1 MSATPRRDA
10 PAHDFLLPFA
20 RWPDDERAPA
30 LPPLPNLA
38 RLLERLPVQQ
48 RDEGDEYSLSPPHER
63 ALARSLGFEGPDGG
77 LPFAAHA
84 AAADGIDTG
93 DLAWGLLS
101 PVHWQVGREHL
112 TMGDPDALGL
122 DEAASRAF
130 LDAVR
135 GLFESEGW
143 LVAWGAP
150 TRWYVAHESLTD
162 LACASPDRVIGRNPD
177 LWMPDHPA
185 ARTLRRLQAE
195 VQMLLYTHPLNDE
208 REARGLDPVNSFWL
222 SGCGL
227 RQPVREPAPITM
239 LDALRTPALR
249 SDAPAWLDAWR
260 ALDAGPLAELLS
272 RAQRGEA
279 VTLTLCGERS
289 AVHLG
294 ASAGG
299 SWWQRLRARLAAPRA
314 DLGALLASL

>member
-1 MSATPRRDA
+1 MPTTPRS
-10 PAHDFLLPFA
+10 DFAQDFIVPFV
-20 RWPDDERAPA
+20 RWPEPELAPEP
-30 LPPLPNLA
+30 PPLPNLQ
-38 RLLERLPVQQ
+38 RLVERLGAQQ
-48 RDEGDEYSLSPPHER
+48 RDDGDEYSLSPPHER

-122 DEAASRAF
+122 DAATSHAF

-135 GLFESEGW
+135 SLFESEGW
-143 LVAWGAP
+143 LIAWGAP

-185 ARTLRRLQAE
+185 ARTLRRMQAE
-195 VQMLLYTHPLNDE
+195 VQMLLYTHALNDA
-208 REARGLDPVNSFWL
+208 REAQGLDPLNSFWL

-227 RQPVREPAPITM
+227 RQLPRSEARPVL

-249 SDAPAWLDAWR
+249 SDAAGWVEAWR
-260 ALDAGPLAELLS
+260 ALDAGPLAELLA
-272 RAQRGEA
+272 RVQRGEPVA
-279 VTLTLCGERS
+279 LTLCGERS
-289 AVHLG
+289 SL
-294 ASAGG
+294 
-299 SWWQRLRARLAAPRA
+299 RLAAPGAQSWWRGVIA
-314 DLGALLASL
+314 RIAAPRTDARALLAAL

>member
-1 MSATPRRDA
+1 MSDTPRSERT
-10 PAHDFLLPFA
+10 HEFILPFA
-20 RWPDDERAPA
+20 RWPDEHAPSVPA
-30 LPPLPNLA
+30 LPNLA
-38 RLLERLPVQQ
+38 RLVERLGVQQ
-48 RDEGDEYSLSPPHER
+48 RDDGDEYSLSPPHER
-63 ALARSLGFEGPDGG
+63 AVARLLGFEGPDGG

-112 TMGDPDALGL
+112 TMGDPEALGL
-122 DEAASRAF
+122 DEDASHAF

-143 LVAWGAP
+143 LVAWGAS

-162 LACASPDRVIGRNPD
+162 LSSASLDRVIGRNPD
-177 LWMPDHPA
+177 LWMPEHPT

-195 VQMLLYTHPLNDE
+195 VQMLLYTHALNDE

-227 RQPVREPAPITM
+227 RQPARDEAPLTM

-249 SDAPAWLDAWR
+249 GDGEAWIEAWR
-260 ALDAGPLAELLS
+260 ALDAGPLAELLA
-272 RAQRGEA
+272 RAQRGERIA
-279 VTLTLCGERS
+279 LTLSGERS
-289 AVHLG
+289 AVRL
-294 ASAGG
+294 SAAGGG
-299 SWWQRLRARLAAPRA
+299 SWWQRLRARIASPRVDPA
-314 DLGALLASL
+314 ALLATL

>member
-1 MSATPRRDA
+1 MSDTPRSNSTL
-10 PAHDFLLPFA
+10 DFIVPFVW
-20 RWPDDERAPA
+20 WPDPQLAAEPPA
-30 LPPLPNLA
+30 LPHLQ
-38 RLLERLPVQQ
+38 RLLERLTLAQ
-48 RDEGDEYSLSPPHER
+48 RDDGDEYSLSPPHER

-93 DLAWGLLS
+93 DLAWGLMS
-101 PVHWQVGREHL
+101 PAHWQVGREHL

-122 DEAASRAF
+122 DAATSHAF

-135 GLFESEGW
+135 SLFESEGW

-177 LWMPDHPA
+177 LWMPDHPT

-195 VQMLLYTHPLNDE
+195 VQMLLYTHELNDA
-208 REARGLDPVNSFWL
+208 RESQGLDPLNSFWL

-227 RQPVREPAPITM
+227 GQAARDGARPVLI
-239 LDALRTPALR
+239 DDLRTPALR
-249 SDAPAWLDAWR
+249 GDAAAWIEAWR
-260 ALDAGPLAELLS
+260 RLDAGPLAELLA

-279 VTLTLCGERS
+279 IALTLCGERS
-289 AVHLG
+289 SLRLTSAG
-294 ASAGG
+294 AS
-299 SWWQRLRARLAAPRA
+299 SWWRRSIARITAPRA
-314 DLGALLASL
+314 DAHALLASL